1 MEKLLN
7 VPLDEKTR
15 KLLDMRA
22 DENGR
27 ASSREAAKI
36 IKDAVRP
43 TPGRADESGRSKGNG

>member
-36 IKDAVRP
+36 IKDTVTAKKPQGAKHGKV
-43 TPGRADESGRSKGNG
+43 